1 MRPLLDRKLWIGN
14 AHDIRPWT
22 TELQQQISAV
32 VDLSL
37 SDPPAV
43 LPREVIYLRI
53 PLADAAENAASLLR
67 LALQT
72 AASLLKDDTPT
83 LVCCSAGMSRSP
95 AIACGAIAINQNVDP
110 DEVVKS
116 LLQGVPH
123 VLSPGL
129 WESVRAEVKRSR
141 L

>member
-22 TELQQQISAV
+22 SELQQTISAV

-43 LPREVIYLRI
+43 LPREVTYLRI
-53 PLADAAENAASLLR
+53 PIADSADNASSRLR
-67 LALQT
+67 LALQST
-72 AASLLKDDTPT
+72 AQLLRYDVST

-95 AIACGAIAINQNVDP
+95 AIACGAIAIVQNVDP

-123 VLSPGL
+123 DLSPGL
-129 WESVRAEVKRSR
+129 WESVRNAVNSEF
-141 L
+141 